1 MKLVTKCLN
10 QIPKALLLSGF
21 LLLTVT
27 TEVRAQEMVWQKIW
41 PNVKGWFDCMARG
54 DSGFFY
60 AAGSMKVIR
69 NFNQPAQFRD
79 TLEGIILTK
88 LTPEGDTVWFK
99 KVCDDVYQGTA
110 NNIVFMDVDQNGL
123 LHIGL
128 QWFAW
133 PIGNEYRIYTV
144 FQSTG
149 FSFLSAHIPFY
160 TTSSLIGMSSD
171 FSGHHYLYGQRE
183 TSSGSGS
190 YEMFCIKVNSQG
202 EEVYDKGFSPSNHP
216 NCTAQYAEPMPGGK
230 LRLSGNKGK
239 TIVALELDSAG
250 NELAYK
256 QFIDNPFGF
265 VQQDGAF
272 VQQAERGYFFVSNNS
287 WDGTSGSTTQSYVSK
302 VDSLGNVVWSETKTG
317 RSSRAVPTLSGGYF
331 IAGLHAGVISFMSFD
346 PLNQLNWTV
355 PTSTTSIP
363 GGKSISKLLF
373 LNDNS
378 GILYGRNVFN
388 GNINPFAMKVSNV
401 GYPVDPSNPQPPV
414 LATRE
419 KLISIGWGRAFPNP
433 TVGKF
438 QIAGDG
444 TLRLMSLQGQVLL
457 EQKYAAGQVLD
468 LSAYPSGHYLY
479 QIRSERGNVSG
490 RIVKE

>member
-21 LLLTVT
+21 LILTVAC
-27 TEVRAQEMVWQKIW
+27 EVSAQEIMWEKYW
-41 PNVKGWFDCMARG
+41 PNVKGRFDCMVQG
-54 DSGFFY
+54 DSGYYF
-60 AAGSMKVIR
+60 GCGPMKVIR

-99 KVCDDVYQGTA
+99 KICDDISGGNTYD
-110 NNIVFMDVDQNGL
+110 IVFMTLGSDGL
-123 LHIGL
+123 IRLGL
-128 QWFAW
+128 YWYEWNVAY
-133 PIGNEYRIYTV
+133 EYRIFSV

-149 FSFLSAHIPFY
+149 FSFLSAQAPYFTAPFLLGM
-160 TTSSLIGMSSD
+160 TSD
-171 FSGHHYLYGQRE
+171 KDRNQYLFGERE
-183 TSSGSGS
+183 KNMGSGT
-190 YEMFCIKVNSQG
+190 YEMFCIKVNPDG
-202 EEVYDKGFSPSNHP
+202 AVVYDKGFSPGGHP
-216 NCTAQYAEPMPGGK
+216 SCAAQYAEPMPGGK

-256 QFIDNPFGF
+256 EFIDNPFGF
-265 VQQDGAF
+265 VQQGGAF

-302 VDSLGNVVWSETKTG
+302 VDSLGNVVWSET
-317 RSSRAVPTLSGGYF
+317 RSGSFTRLSPNSAGGYLTV
-331 IAGLHAGVISFMSFD
+331 GRHSGEISFLSFNNQ
-346 PLNQLNWTV
+346 NQLNWAVSTN
-355 PTSTTSIP
+355 TSLIP
-363 GGKSISKLLF
+363 GRKGTGKLLF

-378 GILYGRNVFN
+378 GIHYGLNINN
-388 GNINPFAMKVSNV
+388 GNFNPFAMKVSNV